1 MTTFD
6 APDRETCQVSRARTN
21 TPLQALVL
29 MNDVQFIEAARKF
42 AERVMKEGGQTA
54 DERIAFA
61 YRAILSRRPTDNERA
76 TVRSLL
82 QEHLKDF
89 KAHPEEAKKFLA
101 AGESPRDEQLEV
113 TEHAAWSMITHL
125 VFNLSETVTK
135 G

>member
-42 AERVMKEGGQTA
+42 AERVMKEGGKST
-54 DERIAFA
+54 DERLAFA
-61 YRAILSRRPTDNERA
+61 YRSVLARKPSDNERA
-76 TVRSLL
+76 TLLALL
-82 QEHLKDF
+82 QEHLTDF
-89 KAHPEEAKKFLA
+89 KAKPEEAKKFLA
-101 AGESPRDEQLEV
+101 AGESPRDEQLDVNEL
-113 TEHAAWSMITHL
+113 AAWSMIAHL
-125 VFNLSETVTK
+125 VLNLSETVTK